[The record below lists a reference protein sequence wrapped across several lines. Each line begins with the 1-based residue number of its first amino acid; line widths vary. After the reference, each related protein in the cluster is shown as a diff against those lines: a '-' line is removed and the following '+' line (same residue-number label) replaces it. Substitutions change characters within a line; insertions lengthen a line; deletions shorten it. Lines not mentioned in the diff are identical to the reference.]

1 MSKQT
6 KPSVL
11 DQTQDPELL
20 FDIIQPLGEGA
31 YGSVYKALD
40 KRDGEL
46 VALKIMPMDSDN
58 GSLEKE
64 VRIMQ
69 KCKSPY
75 IVNFRGIWLKDD
87 NIWLAMEYCGGGS
100 VLDIMKAMDI
110 TLTEEQICVIMKETL
125 KGLYYLHQERLI
137 HRDVKAGNILLNHKG
152 QCKLA
157 DFGVSTNLEHTQ
169 DQAKTVIGTPYWMAP
184 EVLKGNTYDAKA
196 DIWSLGIT
204 SIEMAKGRVPHCE
217 KAPLQALFVIPKS
230 PPPTLPPE
238 EDWNDD
244 FRDFIALC
252 CTMEPEKR
260 PTAAQ
265 LLKHKWIVSAKG
277 LRVTQALV
285 EKSLPIMEEL
295 RKQKVQAQMNQ
306 DEMEPDATGSN
317 PTQEEEDNQGTFIS
331 PQNAIV
337 KSNGNHNNDY
347 QNNDDNNDDEAKGGT
362 MLVSA
367 NSLIKNNKNDDEE
380 ENDDQFDGGTMV
392 TPAVVSKPVVK
403 HQQPQPSQQSLP
415 VQSLP
420 SQQSNINKRAKAF
433 KSVFEGNEYIIKKDP
448 MAIPD
453 DVTKEELVQIWH
465 KIRNTAK
472 EDKTKFEEWY
482 KRQFDLL
489 DKWIAQFDT
498 KQK

>member
-1 MSKQT
+1 MSKHQQK

-11 DQTQDPELL
+11 DQTEDPEKL

-31 YGSVYKALD
+31 YGAVYKALD

-58 GSLEKE
+58 GSLERE

-69 KCKSPY
+69 KCNSPY
-75 IVNFRGIWLKDD
+75 IVNFRGSWLKDD

-110 TLTEEQICVIMKETL
+110 TLTEEQICVVMKETL

-204 SIEMAKGRVPHCE
+204 SIEMALGRVPHCE

-238 EDWNDD
+238 DDWSTE
-244 FRDFIALC
+244 FREFIALC
-252 CTMEPEKR
+252 CTMEPENR

-265 LLKHKWIVSAKG
+265 LLKK
-277 LRVTQALV
+277 
-285 EKSLPIMEEL
+285 
-295 RKQKVQAQMNQ
+295 
-306 DEMEPDATGSN
+306 
-317 PTQEEEDNQGTFIS
+317 
-331 PQNAIV
+331 
-337 KSNGNHNNDY
+337 
-347 QNNDDNNDDEAKGGT
+347 
-362 MLVSA
+362 
-367 NSLIKNNKNDDEE
+367 
-380 ENDDQFDGGTMV
+380 
-392 TPAVVSKPVVK
+392 
-403 HQQPQPSQQSLP
+403 
-415 VQSLP
+415 
-420 SQQSNINKRAKAF
+420 
-433 KSVFEGNEYIIKKDP
+433 
-448 MAIPD
+448 
-453 DVTKEELVQIWH
+453 
-465 KIRNTAK
+465 
-472 EDKTKFEEWY
+472 
-482 KRQFDLL
+482 
-489 DKWIAQFDT
+489 
-498 KQK
+498 